1 MTNLAFQD
9 ILGGSINVYSKDT
22 NLPRLQRIKNALHDL
37 RHMGDIKVYL
47 YKGNKL
53 RLLFVKRK

>member
-9 ILGGSINVYSKDT
+9 ILGGSINVYSKDA
-22 NLPRLQRIKNALHDL
+22 NLPRLQRINKALKDL
-37 RHMGDIKVYL
+37 KYTTDIKVYL

>member
-9 ILGGSINVYSKDT
+9 ILGGSVRVYSKGS
-22 NLPRLQRIKNALHDL
+22 NLPRLQRITNALKELKHT
-37 RHMGDIKVYL
+37 GDIKVYL